1 MIGFRYACLPPY
13 DPSGGSVAY
22 CSSYQPPLNHV
33 EYCSDYRV
41 EFVDFVRT
49 VNPTPQAPVRE
60 ECYVRRD

>member
-1 MIGFRYACLPPY
+1 MTLAAA
-13 DPSGGSVAY
+13 GGVLFLLSA
-22 CSSYQPPLNHV
+22 SLNHV